1 MQPGMMQPGMM
12 PGGGMMH
19 RGGGGMHEGGP
30 MGGSMG
36 GGMRGM
42 GHLEHMMVHH
52 PKEAARIMRFRAD
65 MLRAMSDVL
74 AKHAAEL
81 DKAQ

>member
-1 MQPGMMQPGMM
+1 MGPGGGMMQGGMM
-12 PGGGMMH
+12 RGGGMMH
-19 RGGGGMHEGGP
+19 RGGGEGGP
-30 MGGSMG
+30 MGGPMG
-36 GGMRGM
+36 GGMRDM
-42 GHLEHMMVHH
+42 RHLEHMMVHH